1 MQLRNEKKYLNTIS
15 TEKNLAS
22 DELKQNRGKEEN
34 SERLAVNDIKI
45 NQNSKL
51 PILKKKRQFF
61 TCPKCL
67 KKFNTRFKCSFDC
80 LHYFCEDCIQNH
92 IIHSTERI

>member
-45 NQNSKL
+45 NLYKIYKAYIN
-51 PILKKKRQFF
+51 
-61 TCPKCL
+61 
-67 KKFNTRFKCSFDC
+67 
-80 LHYFCEDCIQNH
+80 EDMNLYK
-92 IIHSTERI
+92 TLL